1 MALQE
6 SIEETSDGGRM
17 SCPVHMLRLIRER
30 VWKGP
35 QGARVG
41 TAHLHGAWAIY
52 KGRRV
57 SKLVGGA
64 LVHIKLS

>member
-1 MALQE
+1 MTLQE
-6 SIEETSDGGRM
+6 SVEETSEGG
-17 SCPVHMLRLIRER
+17 SVVLFISLRLIRER

-41 TAHLHGAWAIY
+41 TAHLYGAWAIH